1 MASTISAATMT
12 VTLTEAISLNG
23 NDQGSKNTLSIADIT
38 EINKRIVTCPTSEKT
53 IISFAG
59 AIDAGTFI
67 DTDVR
72 YVRITNKDDTNFVKI
87 NIEGESSTDYTIRLD
102 AGASHIILS
111 TSTTGLADYADITA
125 STLENLS
132 AIKATADTAACDLE
146 IFIASV

>member
-23 NDQGSKNTLSIADIT
+23 YDQGSKNTLSIADIA

-67 DTDVR
+67 DADAR

-102 AGASHIILS
+102 AGASHVILS
-111 TSTTGLADYADITA
+111 TSTTGLADYADITG

>member
-111 TSTTGLADYADITA
+111 TSTTGLADYADITG

>member
-23 NDQGSKNTLSIADIT
+23 NDQGSKNTLNIADIT

-111 TSTTGLADYADITA
+111 TSTTGLADYADITG

>member
-1 MASTISAATMT
+1 MT

-23 NDQGSKNTLSIADIT
+23 YDQGSQNTLTIADIA

-67 DTDVR
+67 DVDAR

-111 TSTTGLADYADITA
+111 TSTTGLADYADITG

-146 IFIASV
+146 IFVASV

>member
-1 MASTISAATMT
+1 MTTTLTAADMT

-23 NDQGSKNTLSIADIT
+23 YDQGSQNTLTIADIA

-67 DTDVR
+67 DVDAR

-87 NIEGESSTDYTIRLD
+87 NIEGEASTDYTIRLD
-102 AGASHIILS
+102 AGASHVILS
-111 TSTTGLADYADITA
+111 TSTTGLADYADITG

-146 IFIASV
+146 IFVASV

>member
-23 NDQGSKNTLSIADIT
+23 NDQGSKNTLNIADIT

-67 DTDVR
+67 DADTR

-87 NIEGESSTDYTIRLD
+87 NIEGEASTDYTIRLD

-111 TSTTGLADYADITA
+111 TSTTGLADYADITG

-146 IFIASV
+146 IFVASV